1 MPGAWIGNLLT
12 VRSPLVLRLDT
23 TTTLT
28 RPKARSD
35 FHQSSSR
42 CATPNSGCLAD
53 GRRER
58 RQTRTKPLIE
68 SLKIW
73 LEAQLARVP
82 GRSEIAKDIRYGLSH
97 WEGLIRVLG
106 RRPHRDRLQ
115 YRRAIHQANCPQSQ
129 KRSLRRQQRRGN
141 QLGNAAS
148 MSASASVP
156 LTSRDWTVLFWW
168 PNYAPSS
175 GAEHADRASR
185 PPQIRHN
192 VIRGPWRERGVRAI
206 KPGSDARRGETG
218 YGLLEWPTLRR
229 RLDCLPSYAD

>member
-1 MPGAWIGNLLT
+1 MPGWIGNLLLT

-42 CATPNSGCLAD
+42 CATPSSGCLAD

-73 LEAQLARVP
+73 LEAQFARVP

-106 RRPHRDRLQ
+106 RRPHRDQLQ
-115 YRRAIHQANCPQSQ
+115 YRRAIHQANCDDRVILHP
-129 KRSLRRQQRRGN
+129 LRKCLETLRADFLELPDTG
-141 QLGNAAS
+141 
-148 MSASASVP
+148 
-156 LTSRDWTVLFWW
+156 DLF
-168 PNYAPSS
+168 
-175 GAEHADRASR
+175 
-185 PPQIRHN
+185 
-192 VIRGPWRERGVRAI
+192 ERG
-206 KPGSDARRGETG
+206 
-218 YGLLEWPTLRR
+218 RR
-229 RLDCLPSYAD
+229 RPARYRDRRP